1 MEGKMKNL
9 FKKLTGGMDEGDE
22 FENESFNDDYYG
34 DEYDEVSEFDAQGE
48 GDSVGFTPV
57 EDKPN
62 AKISGDKVSIKLM
75 KPMSHAD
82 GMKIADKLLAGSIV
96 VLDIGSLP
104 REEIIRLIDY
114 LAGAIYVLNGEMI
127 KTNRTTIVVAPAG
140 VDISGFGM
148 EEVDEN
154 EENEEEPVSSYIR
167 DNGRGF

>member
-9 FKKLTGGMDEGDE
+9 FKKLTGGMDESEE
-22 FENESFNDDYYG
+22 FENESFIDDEDIYG
-34 DEYDEVSEFDAQGE
+34 EMGGFDPDGKGE
-48 GDSVGFTPV
+48 EVGFTPA

-82 GMKIADKLLAGSIV
+82 GTKIADKLLGGSIV
-96 VLDIGSLP
+96 VLDIGSLA

-114 LAGAIYVLNGEMI
+114 LAGAIYVLGGEMI

-148 EEVDEN
+148 EDAEQEEDNDE
-154 EENEEEPVSSYIR
+154 PATSYIR
-167 DNGRGF
+167 ESL

>member
-9 FKKLTGGMDEGDE
+9 FKKLTGGMDESEE
-22 FENESFNDDYYG
+22 FENESFIDDEDIYG
-34 DEYDEVSEFDAQGE
+34 EMGGFDPDGNGE
-48 GDSVGFTPV
+48 EVGFTPA

-82 GMKIADKLLAGSIV
+82 GTKIADKLLGGSIV
-96 VLDIGSLP
+96 VLDIGSLA

-114 LAGAIYVLNGEMI
+114 LAGAIYVLGGEMI

-148 EEVDEN
+148 EDAEQEEDNDE
-154 EENEEEPVSSYIR
+154 PATSYIR
-167 DNGRGF
+167 ESL

>member
-9 FKKLTGGMDEGDE
+9 FKKLTGGMDESEE
-22 FENESFNDDYYG
+22 FENDSFNDDYYG
-34 DEYDEVSEFDAQGE
+34 DEYDEVSAFDADAKGE
-48 GDSVGFTPV
+48 EAGFTPA

-75 KPMSHAD
+75 KPISHAD
-82 GMKIADKLLAGSIV
+82 GTKIADKLLGSSIV
-96 VLDIGSLP
+96 VLDIGSLA

-114 LAGAIYVLNGEMI
+114 LAGAIYVLGGEMI

-148 EEVDEN
+148 EEA
-154 EENEEEPVSSYIR
+154 EPEDDSDSEPATSYIR
-167 DNGRGF
+167 ESL

>member
-1 MEGKMKNL
+1 MKNL
-9 FKKLTGGMDEGDE
+9 FKKLAGGMDESDE
-22 FENESFNDDYYG
+22 FENDSFNDDIYE
-34 DEYDEVSEFDAQGE
+34 DYDDVNSFD
-48 GDSVGFTPV
+48 GDSKNANDNASFTPV

-82 GMKIADKLLAGSIV
+82 GTKIADKLLGGSIV
-96 VLDIGSLP
+96 VLDISGLV

-114 LAGAIYVLNGEMI
+114 IAGAIHVLGGDMI

-148 EEVDEN
+148 EDAEEDGNGNTDE
-154 EENEEEPVSSYIR
+154 PATSYIR
-167 DNGRGF
+167 ENGQDY